1 MNHTFRTLWNA
12 VRGQLVPVCETVSS
26 HSQAGSESK
35 GGSVCT
41 GSSPLTMRRTAAA
54 LAVAAAFAAGSAQAA
69 ITPPADWQFDEAG
82 TLDGISVD
90 FSGGTYGEYGGA
102 EATYKLVNGAVLEGG
117 VFAYNDFLGELVGQ
131 EGVSGVATMGQVWN
145 EGTIR
150 DTAQYDANGDG
161 TMDTDQIGASW
172 RVSEFYNA
180 STGTFDGRELRIYE
194 NLWNDGSANFSAD
207 DLLLQSGAN
216 VHNTGTMTL
225 GNVQAGLVDA
235 DYLNDSDADPEYA
248 ANEAAKWINEGTVN
262 ITGTF
267 TNYLALEDQGDAAA
281 WTIGTWDNHANATLN
296 EVSVT
301 KGLTNAA
308 GAVVTIDSLTLAG
321 TSTNAGTL
329 TTTTLA
335 LTNDFTNSGTASL
348 GNVTLNAGSKIS
360 SSSALTA
367 NAITG
372 TGALEITQGTADIE
386 SFEGVGTI
394 TNAGTQTDIAS
405 LTLTGASTLN
415 NTGTLTG
422 TTLSLAGTATN
433 SGTLT
438 YSGASTIGG
447 TYKNTGTTTLGA
459 VTLSDG
465 SKIETSNAFTA
476 NGITGTG
483 TINITNGTADI
494 ESVNAVATITNAGTQ
509 TDIANLTLTG
519 ASSLTNTGTI
529 TGQTMALAG
538 TAANQGTMT
547 YSGAATINGT
557 FTNTGTLSANGTT
570 VAQGGH
576 LDLQQ
581 NSTATLGNVN
591 LSGTLTVHTANATL
605 GEIAAQSGSTINND
619 QTLNV
624 ALTASDGV
632 TYNQTA
638 GTLTTTNGAWFT
650 NSQLNISGGSLERD
664 TLGTGN
670 EYVIS
675 GTDAADFTDQT
686 HVGPDWK
693 DGQTVFTLGTLD
705 STSEVTLSAGGVLEV
720 ENINL
725 TSKTFTFDGGALTA
739 SLDQMF
745 DGVTEAAFNIN
756 TDEQESIATEVLGA
770 TSVSGVSAD
779 FGDNISF
786 TTQGGTVVITDEA
799 VTTGAVAGSSTAL
812 KALAG
817 EHAGNVNV
825 VYTGTITTST
835 EGGQSF
841 YQDTFTQLKQEQQ
854 EAGGSVFIDPG
865 LIFAGMTYANLDR
878 EGGTARDVVTVGAS
892 VEGDT
897 SYLLDQSIG
906 FKAVSDATTV
916 NVQDG
921 KKFVLVGAT
930 DSDISLV
937 GESGGT
943 VNATGEETV
952 FQLGTT
958 GVSGAKGHLQTV
970 NVTDSATFMAKAGTY
985 TVNNLSLA
993 AGTIASVEAGAAL
1006 SVANTT
1012 DAAGAFMTN
1021 NGSLTY
1027 TSAVDIKGEYANNK
1041 TLTFAAGGTISGAFT
1056 NAKGAET
1063 IARNSLTIAGNGTA
1077 TNSGMFRQEA
1087 GDLTVQR
1094 EFTNAAGG
1102 QLAAAGRTVTV
1113 NRTTFSNAGD
1123 IAAGTLSLKQGTYQ
1137 QRDDA
1142 VTYATSIDADAASR
1156 LVVNGVLLADQMDAR
1171 GGFIKG
1177 ASANVTVGAGAV
1189 ELVLGRDEA
1198 LKERVEAL
1206 GVNLDASARM
1216 FAKRAPANGI
1226 ALMSAGVMPLAE
1238 PAFTLDDTAS
1248 AEDVLGF
1255 EGDYGNTLTGTT
1267 WEKEQRASISASSE
1281 AAADGNYSVGLEG
1294 ATTFSDKSIFLALGT
1309 LYVDHDLTMGQGT
1322 TFANEGWDDD
1332 TNGRYGTGRTVVRN
1346 AKMTVEEGALAGFEE
1361 LWVAEG
1367 GSFETAAGG
1376 SGTALR
1382 MHGGTFALKNGFSG
1396 WGAADLNAGAVSVEK
1411 GVLSFGVAEK
1421 DLEGLTDK
1429 AAVLA
1434 LGAGS
1439 LVMNDASI
1447 AVGTTDAALGAGDL
1461 YFAEDSALVF
1471 TTTNLDRNDPLVSS
1485 DGALTVEKGSELVLA
1500 QASIG
1505 RHYLSDKLDVT
1516 GVEEGAW
1523 TGDDFVNKTGQDIE
1537 FAEDENG
1544 VYMVVGTE
1552 DVRET
1557 NMDVA
1562 AVNIV
1567 NAVLTSADRGVDAKD
1582 AGIAFISRV
1591 LDDTYSGTTDMAA
1604 KGEMLNNAM
1613 MVGIGSGADAYALDT
1628 VEQAA
1633 SAIDARLSLQTA
1645 YRDLTGLPSDGAL
1658 WAQIT
1663 GGKSKADDLSAPAGM
1678 KAGYDADAYGL
1689 MIGGDAQFTGGWTLG
1704 AAFGYQKGDLDSE
1717 GDFSNISTDVESY
1730 GVYGYGAKRMGNWNV
1745 TAQLGWTQFSSDAES
1760 SLPGTLGM
1768 GKVEAS
1774 PDASVISAGIGAEW
1788 LWENKNFSVVPHA
1801 GVRWLYADFD
1811 GYAVEINGED
1821 AFDVGSETANIFQI
1835 PVGVSAGAKI
1845 RTGRWDVRP
1854 FVDATV
1860 IANVGDTDR
1869 AYDLSSRVLGVSDS
1883 MTYDISGDVVG
1894 KVTLGVQAHRKAF
1907 NLGLKYT
1914 GAVGDAG
1921 KQSHA
1926 LTGELQWHF

>member
-12 VRGQLVPVCETVSS
+12 VRGQLVPVCETASS

-35 GGSVCT
+35 GGSVRT
-41 GSSPLTMRRTAAA
+41 AAAPRALRRTAAA
-54 LAVAAAFAAGSAQAA
+54 IAVTAAFASSAQAA
-69 ITPPADWQFDEAG
+69 ITPPEGWNFDG
-82 TLDGISVD
+82 NVLTPDVGVMD
-90 FSGGTYGEYGGA
+90 FSGGLYGTYSPTIKNEYDYQI
-102 EATYKLVNGAVLEGG
+102 TEGG
-117 VFAYNDFLGELVGQ
+117 VLQGGVYGYDQFLQELLGDPNST
-131 EGVSGVATMGQVWN
+131 GIASMKRVWN
-145 EGTIR
+145 EGTMR
-150 DTAQYDANGDG
+150 DTEQYDSNGDG
-161 TMDTDQIGASW
+161 TMDTAQTGASW
-172 RVSEFYNA
+172 RIEEFYNK
-180 STGTFDGRELRIYE
+180 GTFDGRELRIYT
-194 NLWNDGSANFSAD
+194 NLWNDGSDDFAAD

-216 VHNTGTMTL
+216 VHNTGTMNL
-225 GNVQAGLVDA
+225 GNVYAGMTNA
-235 DYLNDSDADPEYA
+235 DMDLGSVTYS
-248 ANEAAKWINEGTVN
+248 ANEGAKWINEGAVN

-267 TNYLALEDQGDAAA
+267 TNYLALEDQGESAA
-281 WTIGTWDNHANATLN
+281 WTIATWDNHADGTLKTVN
-296 EVSVT
+296 VT
-301 KGLTNAA
+301 DGLANAA
-308 GAVVTIDSLTLAG
+308 GAELTIGALTLAG

-335 LTNDFTNSGTASL
+335 LSNDFTNSGTAAL
-348 GNVTLNAGSKIS
+348 GNVTLNAGSKLA

-367 NAITG
+367 NA
-372 TGALEITQGTADIE
+372 
-386 SFEGVGTI
+386 V
-394 TNAGTQTDIAS
+394 
-405 LTLTGASTLN
+405 
-415 NTGTLTG
+415 
-422 TTLSLAGTATN
+422 
-433 SGTLT
+433 
-438 YSGASTIGG
+438 
-447 TYKNTGTTTLGA
+447 
-459 VTLSDG
+459 
-465 SKIETSNAFTA
+465 
-476 NGITGTG
+476 TGTG
-483 TINITNGTADI
+483 TLEITNGTADI
-494 ESVNAVATITNAGTQ
+494 ESVNAVATITNAGTS
-509 TDIANLTLTG
+509 TDIASLTLTGASTFSNTGTLTGTTLSLAGTATNSGTVTYTGDATFAGTYENTGSTTVGNGILSSGTISTSDAFTVGSITGTGSLSITAGTADIETLNAVATVTNAGTQTEIGSLTLTG
-519 ASSLTNTGTI
+519 ASSLTNTGTM

-538 TAANQGTMT
+538 TASNSGTMT
-547 YSGAATINGT
+547 YSGAATIAGT
-557 FTNTGTLSANGTT
+557 FTNKGTMSANGTT
-570 VAQGGH
+570 VATGGH
-576 LDLQQ
+576 LDLQ
-581 NSTATLGNVN
+581 NGSTATLGNVN

-650 NSQLNISGGSLERD
+650 NSQLNISGGSLERE

-675 GTDAADFTDQT
+675 GTDAADFSDQT

-705 STSEVTLSAGGVLEV
+705 STSEVMLSAGGVLEV

-770 TSVSGVSAD
+770 TSVSGVSDD

-786 TTQGGTVVITDEA
+786 TTQGGTVVITDAA

-817 EHAGNVNV
+817 ENAGKVNV

-835 EGGQSF
+835 SGGQAF
-841 YQDTFTQLKQEQQ
+841 YQDTFQNLKQEQQ
-854 EAGGSVFIDPG
+854 EAGGSPFIDPG
-865 LIFAGMTYANLDR
+865 LIFAGMTYTNRDE
-878 EGGTARDVVTVGAS
+878 EGGSALDTVTVANALE
-892 VEGDT
+892 EGEEST

-930 DSDISLV
+930 TSDISLV

-943 VNATGEETV
+943 VNASGKGTV

-958 GVSGAKGHLQTV
+958 GVVGAKGHLQAV
-970 NVTDSATFMAKAGTY
+970 NVTDSAAFTAKAGTY
-985 TVNNLSLA
+985 TVASLSMAAGTASTVQEGANLTVTASTDAASSSMTNAGTLTYTNAVDFKGDYTNNKTMTLA
-993 AGTIASVEAGAAL
+993 AGGSVTG
-1006 SVANTT
+1006 
-1012 DAAGAFMTN
+1012 
-1021 NGSLTY
+1021 
-1027 TSAVDIKGEYANNK
+1027 K
-1041 TLTFAAGGTISGAFT
+1041 
-1056 NAKGAET
+1056 
-1063 IARNSLTIAGNGTA
+1063 
-1077 TNSGMFRQEA
+1077 
-1087 GDLTVQR
+1087 
-1094 EFTNAAGG
+1094 FTNAAGATLESRG
-1102 QLAAAGRTVTV
+1102 ALTFAAAGA
-1113 NRTTFSNAGD
+1113 SNAGTIRHSGGD
-1123 IAAGTLSLKQGTYQ
+1123 LSFTKNFTNTGGLASLADDVKVSGSVFANQGDVAANS
-1137 QRDDA
+1137 
-1142 VTYATSIDADAASR
+1142 VTVSSGQFGNGADALVYANDFTVQGAGR
-1156 LVVNGVLLADQMDAR
+1156 LSMNGTILTDEMHGQ
-1171 GGFIKG
+1171 G
-1177 ASANVTVGAGAV
+1177 AILKGAGASLVVGAAAV
-1189 ELVLGRDEA
+1189 ELAIERNEGI
-1198 LKERVEAL
+1198 KERLAAL
-1206 GVNLDASARM
+1206 GVSTDSTTRM
-1216 FAKRAPANGI
+1216 FAKRSTANGI
-1226 ALMSAGVMPLAE
+1226 ALMSNGVMTLAE
-1238 PAFTLDDTAS
+1238 PTYTLDSTAS

-1255 EGDYGNTLTGTT
+1255 DAEYGNTLTGTV
-1267 WEKEQRASISASSE
+1267 WEEKQNAAISASSE
-1281 AAADGNYSVGLEG
+1281 ASADGNYSVGLAG
-1294 ATTFSDKSIFLALGT
+1294 ATTFSDESTFLTLGT
-1309 LYVDHDLTMGQGT
+1309 FYVDYDLTMGKGT
-1322 TFANEGWDDD
+1322 AFANEGWEDDD
-1332 TNGRYGTGRTVVRN
+1332 NGRYATGRTVVS
-1346 AKMTVEEGALAGFEE
+1346 AKMTVEEGAQAGFEE

-1367 GSFETAAGG
+1367 GAFETAAGG

-1396 WGAADLNAGAVSVEK
+1396 WTAADMNAGAVSVEK
-1411 GVLSFGVAEK
+1411 GTLSFGIAQK
-1421 DLEGLTDK
+1421 DLEGLTDQT
-1429 AAVLA
+1429 AVLA

-1447 AVGTTDAALGAGDL
+1447 ALGTTDAQLGAGDL
-1461 YFAEDSALVF
+1461 YFAADSALVF
-1471 TTTNLDRNDPLVSS
+1471 TTTNLDRNAPLVSS

-1523 TGDDFVNKTGQDIE
+1523 TGEDFVNKTGQDVE
-1537 FAEDENG
+1537 FGEDENG

-1557 NMDVA
+1557 AMNVA

-1567 NAVLTSADRGVDAKD
+1567 NAVLTSEDRAVDAKD

-1604 KGEMLNNAM
+1604 KGEMLNSAM
-1613 MVGIGSGADAYALDT
+1613 LIGIGSGTDAYALDT

-1633 SAIDARLSLQTA
+1633 SAIDSRLSLQTP
-1645 YRDLTGLPSDGAL
+1645 YRDLTGLPTNGAL

-1663 GGKSKADDLSAPAGM
+1663 GGKSKADDLGAPTGLS
-1678 KAGYDADAYGL
+1678 AGYDADAYGL
-1689 MIGGDAQFTGGWTLG
+1689 MVGGDAQISGGWTLG

-1717 GDFSNISTDVESY
+1717 GDFSDISTDVESWGLY
-1730 GVYGYGAKRMGNWNV
+1730 AYGAKRIGNFNL
-1745 TAQLGWTQFSSDAES
+1745 TAQVGWTQFSADAEM

-1768 GKVEAS
+1768 GKAEAS
-1774 PDASVISAGIGAEW
+1774 PDSSVISAGIGAEW
-1788 LWENKNFSVVPHA
+1788 VWENKNFSVVPHA

-1811 GYAVEINGED
+1811 GYAVEINGAD
-1821 AFDVGSETANIFQI
+1821 AFDVDGETANIFQI

-1845 RTGRWDVRP
+1845 RAGLWDVRP
-1854 FVDATV
+1854 FADATV
-1860 IANVGDTDR
+1860 IANIGDTDR
-1869 AYDLSSRVLGVSDS
+1869 AYDLSSRGLGASDS